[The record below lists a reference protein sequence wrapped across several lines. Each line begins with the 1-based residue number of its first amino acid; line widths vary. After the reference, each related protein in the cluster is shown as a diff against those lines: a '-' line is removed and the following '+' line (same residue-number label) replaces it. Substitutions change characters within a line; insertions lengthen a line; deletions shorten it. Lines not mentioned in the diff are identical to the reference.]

1 MGESVL
7 LGQFEHRI
15 DDKGRLNIPAQFRKK
30 LDDNVVVS
38 KGFDGCLVLR
48 SYNHFLEWQ
57 NSILSQ
63 SEHSK
68 DVRILQRQVLSN
80 SSETKFDT
88 VGRINISKKLL
99 DLADIKK
106 DVIVVGLG
114 NKIEIWDRDK
124 WDEFT
129 KISNEVLEEIAEK
142 VG

>member
-7 LGQFEHRI
+7 LGQFEHKI
-15 DDKGRLNIPAQFRKK
+15 DDKGRLNIPSQFRKK
-30 LDDNVVVS
+30 LDDSIIVS

-48 SYNHFLEWQ
+48 SYNYFLEWQ

-63 SEHSK
+63 SDHSK
-68 DVRILQRQVLSN
+68 DVRILQRQILSN
-80 SSETKFDT
+80 SSEVKFDS

-99 DLADIKK
+99 DLANIKK

-114 NKIEIWDRDK
+114 NKIEIWDSHK
-124 WDEFT
+124 WTEFT
-129 KISNEVLEEIAEK
+129 EASNEILEEIAEK

>member
-7 LGQFEHRI
+7 LGQFEHKI
-15 DDKGRLNIPAQFRKK
+15 DDKGRLNIPSQFRKK
-30 LDDNVVVS
+30 LDDNVIVS

-68 DVRILQRQVLSN
+68 DVRILQRQILSN
-80 SSETKFDT
+80 SSEVKFDS

-114 NKIEIWDRDK
+114 NKIEI
-124 WDEFT
+124 
-129 KISNEVLEEIAEK
+129 
-142 VG
+142 